1 MPAELPETALTNEI
15 KTLFIIALILI
26 LLFFLFILGIIYLFR
41 HRQNEL
47 LLKNQLEEE
56 QHKNELLSKEME
68 NQQNLIQERERISED
83 IHDDIGGILS
93 AIKLQAEFLKSKTE
107 ESELKTALDNISENT
122 LVATSN
128 FREMVWCLH
137 SKNDTLSEFCSYI
150 IQYAKRF
157 FEPTEM
163 LLKVHQP
170 IIIDDREL
178 SSFKRRQLLLSI
190 KEILNN
196 ILKHSQAQLVE
207 MEIEIE
213 PKNLSIR
220 IADNGIGIS
229 DTAKKGNGIYNINKR
244 ITSIDGKLEIISL
257 KNGTEIRLDIPL

>member
-1 MPAELPETALTNEI
+1 MFNSDEI
-15 KTLFIIALILI
+15 INFYISVA
-26 LLFFLFILGIIYLFR
+26 FLFCVLTIFIVVFVIFSKK
-41 HRQNEL
+41 RQNEL

-137 SKNDTLSEFCSYI
+137 SKNDTLSEFCSYM

-157 FEPTEM
+157 FEPTPM

-207 MEIEIE
+207 MEIELE
-213 PKNLSIR
+213 NNSLSIR
-220 IADNGIGIS
+220 LADNGMGIS
-229 DTAKKGNGIYNINKR
+229 NTSRKGNGLYNINKR
-244 ITSIDGKLEIISL
+244 ITSIDGKLEINSL
-257 KNGTEIRLDIPL
+257 EKGTEIKLHIPL

>member
-1 MPAELPETALTNEI
+1 MFSTEGIEI
-15 KTLFIIALILI
+15 LFIIAII
-26 LLFFLFILGIIYLFR
+26 VVLLFFLFILGIVYLFR

-137 SKNDTLSEFCSYI
+137 SKNDTLSELCSYM

-157 FEPTEM
+157 FEPTPM
-163 LLKVHQP
+163 LLKVYQP

-207 MEIEIE
+207 MEIELE
-213 PKNLSIR
+213 NKSLSIR
-220 IADNGIGIS
+220 MADNGMGIS
-229 DTAKKGNGIYNINKR
+229 DTAKKGNGLYNINKR
-244 ITSIDGKLEIISL
+244 IKSIDGILEINSL
-257 KNGTEIRLDIPL
+257 EKGTEIKLHIPL

>member
-1 MPAELPETALTNEI
+1 MFSTNEVI
-15 KTLFIIALILI
+15 NFYIITVFILCLLLVFIILFIVLAKK
-26 LLFFLFILGIIYLFR
+26 
-41 HRQNEL
+41 RQNEL

-196 ILKHSQAQLVE
+196 ILKYSQALLIE

-213 PKNLSIR
+213 PKNLGIR
-220 IADNGIGIS
+220 MADNGIGIS

-257 KNGTEIRLDIPL
+257 KNGTEIKLDIPL

>member
-1 MPAELPETALTNEI
+1 MPALPEEI
-15 KTLFIIALILI
+15 RILYLSASSLFLIFLIFIISFVIL
-26 LLFFLFILGIIYLFR
+26 FKK
-41 HRQNEL
+41 RQNEL

-56 QHKNELLSKEME
+56 QHKNELLSKEVE

-107 ESELKTALDNISENT
+107 ESELKVALDSISENT
-122 LVATSN
+122 LIATSN

-137 SKNDTLSEFCSYI
+137 SKNDTLSEFSSYI
-150 IQYAKRF
+150 TQYAKRF
-157 FEPTEM
+157 FEPTAM
-163 LLKVHQP
+163 MLKVHQP
-170 IIIDDREL
+170 IILDDLEL

-207 MEIEIE
+207 MEIELE
-213 PKNLSIR
+213 NKKLHIR
-220 IADNGIGIS
+220 MADDGIGIS
-229 DTAKKGNGIYNINKR
+229 DTAKKGNGLYNINKR
-244 ITSIDGKLEIISL
+244 IASIDGKSEIIRL
-257 KNGTEIRLDIPL
+257 EKGTEIRLEIPL

>member
-1 MPAELPETALTNEI
+1 MFNPKEI
-15 KTLFIIALILI
+15 EVFFIFISVFIFVIFIGTLSVFV
-26 LLFFLFILGIIYLFR
+26 LFR
-41 HRQNEL
+41 RRQNEL

-56 QHKNELLSKEME
+56 RFKNELLKNEYES
-68 NQQNLIQERERISED
+68 QQNLIQERERISED

-137 SKNDTLSEFCSYI
+137 SKNDILSEFCSYI

-196 ILKHSQAQLVE
+196 ILKYSQALLIE

-213 PKNLSIR
+213 PKNLGIR
-220 IADNGIGIS
+220 MADNGIGIS
-229 DTAKKGNGIYNINKR
+229 DTVKKGNGIYNINKR

>member
-1 MPAELPETALTNEI
+1 MFSTNEVI
-15 KTLFIIALILI
+15 NFYIITVFILCLLLVFIILFIVLAKK
-26 LLFFLFILGIIYLFR
+26 
-41 HRQNEL
+41 RQNEL

-163 LLKVHQP
+163 LLKVYQP

-196 ILKHSQAQLVE
+196 ILKHSQALLVE
-207 MEIEIE
+207 MEIEVEI
-213 PKNLSIR
+213 KNLSIR
-220 IADNGIGIS
+220 MADNGIGIS
-229 DTAKKGNGIYNINKR
+229 DTVKKGNGIYNINKR

-257 KNGTEIRLDIPL
+257 KNGTEIKLDIPL

>member
-1 MPAELPETALTNEI
+1 MFSTNEVI
-15 KTLFIIALILI
+15 NFYIITVFILCLLLVFIILFIVLAKK
-26 LLFFLFILGIIYLFR
+26 
-41 HRQNEL
+41 RQNEL

-170 IIIDDREL
+170 IILDDQEL

-196 ILKHSQAQLVE
+196 ILKHSQALLVE
-207 MEIEIE
+207 MEIEVEI
-213 PKNLSIR
+213 KNLSIR
-220 IADNGIGIS
+220 MADNGIGIS
-229 DTAKKGNGIYNINKR
+229 DTVKKGNGIYNINKR

-257 KNGTEIRLDIPL
+257 KNGTEIKLDIPL